1 MRCLRSTWISFGVM
15 CGAFV
20 FLVISGCANHNAAYS
35 IYCSTDQP
43 REQCE
48 RSGYSARECR
58 IEEKIIESCA
68 SFVALQASKI
78 GKGNPDASRHNNMID
93 YQVRDRPEFSLGFI
107 SHSYGSKSGVYLV
120 TNSESGYVSS
130 IPRIEDLVRN
140 KIEVYED
147 ARSNYFSALNGGYT
161 EPPRKA
167 VIDSIDSIDEL
178 VLSLQEAKVFG
189 KPFLEKVSPESDD
202 FERNA
207 RLVVQSINPSDIYLR
222 KAADKAVKDRDE
234 YNSRYPD
241 ARVIP
246 KRSVE
251 KAIQNIDEMIFRLS
265 KYSKDIFLAEE
276 KLYFAQREQAEIER
290 KKAEVKRQKD
300 IQSRAAQRQL
310 KEEALLRESKK
321 SMACQINPEV
331 CE

>member
-1 MRCLRSTWISFGVM
+1 MRCLRSTWFSFEIM

-20 FLVISGCANHNAAYS
+20 FLAFSGCVNHNTAYS

-48 RSGYSARECR
+48 RSGYSARECG

-68 SFVALQASKI
+68 GFVAQQASMI

-107 SHSYGSKSGVYLV
+107 STSYGSKSGVYLV

-140 KIEVYED
+140 KIEVYD
-147 ARSNYFSALNGGYT
+147 AARSNYFSALSGGHA

-167 VIDSIDSIDEL
+167 VIDSVESIDEL
-178 VLSLQEAKVFG
+178 VVSLQEAKALG
-189 KPFLEKVSPESDD
+189 KPFLEKVAPESDD
-202 FERNA
+202 FERNV
-207 RLVVQSINPSDIYLR
+207 RLVVQSVNSSDVYLR
-222 KAADKAVKDRDE
+222 RAADKAVKDRRE
-234 YNSRYPD
+234 YNSRYPG
-241 ARVIP
+241 ATIIP

-251 KAIQNIDEMIFRLS
+251 KAIQNIDEMISRLS
-265 KYSKDIFLAEE
+265 KYSKDVFLAEE
-276 KLYFAQREQAEIER
+276 KLYLAQRRQAEIDR
-290 KKAEVKRQKD
+290 DKAEVKRQKD

>member
-1 MRCLRSTWISFGVM
+1 MRCLRSTWFSFEVI
-15 CGAFV
+15 CGAFL
-20 FLVISGCANHNAAYS
+20 FLAISGCAHHNKAYS
-35 IYCSTDQP
+35 VLCSTEQP
-43 REQCE
+43 RDQCE

-58 IEEKIIESCA
+58 VEEKIIESCA
-68 SFVALQASKI
+68 RFVAQQASKI
-78 GKGNPDASRHNNMID
+78 GKSNPDATRHNNMID
-93 YQVRDRPEFSLGFI
+93 YQVRDRPDFSLGFI
-107 SHSYGSKSGVYLV
+107 SSNGIQLGVYLV
-120 TNSESGYVSS
+120 TKSESGYVSS

-147 ARSNYFSALNGGYT
+147 ARSNYFSALSGGYT

-167 VIDSIDSIDEL
+167 VIDSVDSIDEL
-178 VLSLQEAKVFG
+178 VVSLQEAKVFG

-222 KAADKAVKDRDE
+222 KAADKAVKDRNE
-234 YNSRYPD
+234 YNSLYPD
-241 ARVIP
+241 ARIIP

-251 KAIQNIDEMIFRLS
+251 KAIKNIDEMIFRLS
-265 KYSKDIFLAEE
+265 KYSKDAFLAEE

-290 KKAEVKRQKD
+290 KKAEVNRQKD
-300 IQSRAAQRQL
+300 IQSRTAQRRL